1 MNPKRLKERL
11 KWTMG
16 GQPGKK
22 KGWVVYI
29 VACIHRIQSASPSLS
44 HSYVWEGHVDRLPPA
59 SPPLCV
65 CVCVCMWLAQGI
77 SPLNCSPG
85 EEFFEG
91 ETVMLYTLFSQPT
104 HTMVLVPLSILSFFF
119 FSFFCPSK
127 YFVWFGMKI
136 TRENFWWNIYFFPF
150 KYIETKFPPHLTCVC
165 LLGSRAPN
173 R

>member
-104 HTMVLVPLSILSFFF
+104 HTMVLVPLSILSLFFF
-119 FSFFCPSK
+119 PSFVPQNTLSGLEWKLLERTFGGIFIFSPS
-127 YFVWFGMKI
+127 
-136 TRENFWWNIYFFPF
+136 NI
-150 KYIETKFPPHLTCVC
+150 
-165 LLGSRAPN
+165 
-173 R
+173 